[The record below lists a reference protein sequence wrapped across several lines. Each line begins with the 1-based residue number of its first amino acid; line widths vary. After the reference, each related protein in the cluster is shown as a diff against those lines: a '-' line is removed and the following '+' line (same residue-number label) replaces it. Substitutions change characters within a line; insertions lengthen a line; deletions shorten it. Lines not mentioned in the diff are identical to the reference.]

1 MNSIQSLSK
10 PLTWFMAVL
19 LAAFV
24 AGCGGG
30 DAGILAP
37 SLNSDK
43 AITSF
48 TIGGVVGV
56 IDKTARTIAL
66 TVPSGTPVTA
76 MVATFTNTGTT
87 VTVGTPPVTQ
97 ASAVTANDFT
107 SPQTYVVTAADG
119 TTASYTVTVTV
130 TSASSKAITSYQLA
144 WTSGTPGTA
153 TGVISGTTSPFA
165 IAVTVPN
172 ATDVTALVATFSSTG
187 AGVPTIA
194 GIDQVSGT
202 TSNNFSAAKSYLVTA
217 ADASTAT
224 YVVTVTVAAAVVA
237 SGPPAVN
244 LLSITTNDFVVL
256 ATTTITDANP
266 VLGSIT
272 GNIGLSPAAG
282 SAITVACAEMQGASK
297 IHASD
302 ASYAVVGFAGCAVPT
317 SGLVAQAILDL
328 GTAYTAASDPATP
341 AGVGAANLNVLGGIL
356 PAGTNFVPGTYTW
369 GSDLNINGN
378 ITLTGGA
385 SDVWVFQ
392 ISGNLAVASGASVP
406 AGVQI
411 QLVGGAVASN
421 VFWQVAGA
429 SATLGTY
436 STFNGNILT
445 SPGTYIAIQTGAVLH
460 GRALS
465 GTAVTLDGST
475 VAP

>member
-1 MNSIQSLSK
+1 MISTQFISK

-30 DAGILAP
+30 GDLAAAP
-37 SLNSDK
+37 SSAK
-43 AITSF
+43 AITAFS
-48 TIGGVVGV
+48 IGGVVGV
-56 IDKTARTIAL
+56 IDQTAKTIAL

-87 VTVGTPPVTQ
+87 VTVGTPAVTQ
-97 ASAVTANDFT
+97 ESSVTANDFT
-107 SPQTYVVTAADG
+107 TPQSYVVTAVDG
-119 TTASYTVTVTV
+119 TTASYTVTVSV
-130 TSASSKAITSYQLA
+130 ASASSKAITSYQLA

-172 ATDVTALVATFSSTG
+172 GTDVTALVATFASTG
-187 AGVPTIA
+187 AGAPTIA
-194 GIDQVSGT
+194 GVDQVSGT
-202 TSNNFSAAKSYLVTA
+202 TSNDFTTTKSYLVTA

-237 SGPPAVN
+237 AGPPAVD
-244 LLSITTNDFVVL
+244 LLSITTNNFVVL
-256 ATTTITDANP
+256 ATTSITEADP

-282 SAITVACAEMQGASK
+282 SFITVACAEMQGTSK

-317 SGLVAQAILDL
+317 SGVVGQAILDL

-341 AGVGAANLNVLGGIL
+341 AGVGAANLNLLAGNI
-356 PAGTNFVPGTYTW
+356 PAGTDFVPGTYTW

-378 ITLTGGA
+378 ITLTGGP
-385 SDVWVFQ
+385 SDVWIFQ
-392 ISGNLAVASGASVP
+392 MSGNLAVASGASVP
-406 AGVQI
+406 AGVQV
-411 QLVGGAVASN
+411 QLAGGAVASN
-421 VFWQVAGA
+421 VFWQVGGA
-429 SATLGTY
+429 TATLGTY

-445 SPGTYIAIQTGAVLH
+445 SPATLIAIQTGAVLH

-465 GTAVTLDGST
+465 GTAVTLDGNII
-475 VAP
+475 AP